1 MKLADESD
9 FYKWLTDQDVRL
21 FASLYDIYHNQ
32 PLNHE
37 VINIG
42 ATYAP
47 KEITEVEIT
56 KFRKSLSRVK
66 SFSQL

>member
-9 FYKWLTDQDVRL
+9 FYRWLTDQDVRL

-32 PLNHE
+32 PQNHE
-37 VINIG
+37 IINIG

-47 KEITEVEIT
+47 KSITEIEIAD
-56 KFRKSLSRVK
+56 FRKNINRVK
-66 SFSQL
+66 SFGKL